1 MSFTC
6 RHFQLKVT
14 LYSGCM
20 LHYLSMLNY
29 NFSYMKLKEGRDI
42 NKWDYC
48 EAKLM
53 TFCAVII
60 SSCACWVNFRWLTE
74 TQVKPPLRSFKKSD

>member
-1 MSFTC
+1 
-6 RHFQLKVT
+6 
-14 LYSGCM
+14 
-20 LHYLSMLNY
+20 
-29 NFSYMKLKEGRDI
+29 MKLKEGRDI